1 MLIFKTQRTASHLM
15 EMRGSIAE
23 TGGGDIVSSRL
34 NVGTNSGYGEWL
46 NTCLSFYPIT
56 NAVEN

>member
-1 MLIFKTQRTASHLM
+1 M

-23 TGGGDIVSSRL
+23 TGGGDIISSRL

-46 NTCLSFYPIT
+46 NTCLNFYPIT